1 MAIIS
6 NKVDAAVQQLNSQFF
21 ADYMDIAV
29 GEKPNV
35 KRKPAPDSVLFAI
48 EALGAQS
55 DTTLYI
61 GDSEVDYETA
71 RAASVKCVLVTWG
84 FRDEHDLKLL
94 KSDFYAN
101 SPEEL
106 YNIISSC

>member
-1 MAIIS
+1 
-6 NKVDAAVQQLNSQFF
+6 
-21 ADYMDIAV
+21 MDIAV

-48 EALGAQS
+48 EALGAQP

-84 FRDEHDLKLL
+84 VSMNECDLKLFKIRL
-94 KSDFYAN
+94 LCEFSGG
-101 SPEEL
+101 
-106 YNIISSC
+106 IIQHHL